1 MTRIHYFQR
10 YSSKENTVTNN
21 TLLLFSRL
29 YHHDSRVFKE
39 FLNQL
44 PNDEQTMPINS
55 TIKFEQQTTANHSV
69 PDGTITQES
78 FKIVIETKLYGQ
90 ENIDQILRHT
100 DSFDGEKN
108 KYLMLINVHQIHE
121 DYKIKIRNKLNEKGA
136 GVQLIDTTFEDIITS
151 FRSVIN
157 EYDTEMSMMI
167 DDYEDY
173 CNDANLISI
182 EDRLMRA
189 LPVGDTLDHNFKYKL
204 YYAPASRSYNRR
216 HRYLGLYT
224 RKEIKGV
231 GEIELIVDADYDK
244 ETNELKCEVLE
255 GNKNRLTDEV
265 KGNIVQ
271 AMFDGEEE
279 FGYQIYKGHRFFI
292 VPQFFETE
300 FKKDSSGGLLGAR
313 YFDLTDYEL
322 QKEELNT
329 QLIAEKLKE
338 ETWK

>member
-1 MTRIHYFQR
+1 M
-10 YSSKENTVTNN
+10 TNN

-55 TIKFEQQTTANHSV
+55 TIKFEQQTSANHSV
-69 PDGTITQES
+69 PDGAITQES

-90 ENIDQILRHT
+90 EDIDQIIKHT

-121 DYKIKIRNKLNEKGA
+121 DYKVKIRNKLNEKGTD
-136 GVQLIDTTFEDIITS
+136 VQLIDTAFEDIITS

-157 EYDTEMSMMI
+157 EYDTEMSMII

-173 CNDANLISI
+173 CNGANLISI

-231 GEIELIVDADYDK
+231 GKIELIVDADYYK
-244 ETNELKCEVLE
+244 ESKKFKWEVVE
-255 GNKNRLTDEV
+255 GNKDQLTDEV
-265 KGNIVQ
+265 IDNIVQ
-271 AMFDGEEE
+271 SMFHGEEE

-292 VPQFFETE
+292 VPEFIETKFE
-300 FKKDSSGGLLGAR
+300 KVSPGGLLGAK
-313 YFDLTDYEL
+313 YFDLTDYGL
-322 QKEELNT
+322 VKEELDT